1 MAKTS
6 KSERGEFS
14 FTLAWQS
21 KSDPNG
27 ATHRALDYLFDTL
40 KKHGQTFPPD
50 FWDTVC
56 KEVLFPIFAVLR
68 SRSDVSRFST
78 HEDMS
83 VWLSTTMIQALRN
96 LVDLFT
102 FYFDVLARMLDK
114 LLDLLCECICQG
126 ALPVLSPS
134 PTLRRKLMINLF
146 GECRK

>member
-1 MAKTS
+1 VSFAYLALALSSSALTS
-6 KSERGEFS
+6 PLSNS
-14 FTLAWQS
+14 
-21 KSDPNG
+21 
-27 ATHRALDYLFDTL
+27 ALDYLFDTL
-40 KKHGQTFPPD
+40 KKHGDTFPPE

-126 ALPVLSPS
+126 EPSRRVSPPRQS
-134 PTLRRKLMINLF
+134 R
-146 GECRK
+146 

>member
-1 MAKTS
+1 M
-6 KSERGEFS
+6 
-14 FTLAWQS
+14 
-21 KSDPNG
+21 
-27 ATHRALDYLFDTL
+27 
-40 KKHGQTFPPD
+40 
-50 FWDTVC
+50 VC

-68 SRSDVSRFST
+68 SRSDVSRFTS

-126 ALPVLSPS
+126 ESLL
-134 PTLRRKLMINLF
+134 TLTF
-146 GECRK
+146 AA

>member
-1 MAKTS
+1 MWLP
-6 KSERGEFS
+6 
-14 FTLAWQS
+14 FTRAPL
-21 KSDPNG
+21 
-27 ATHRALDYLFDTL
+27 TRRRALDYLFDTL
-40 KKHGQTFPPD
+40 KQHGQTFPAD
-50 FWDTVC
+50 FWDTIC

-102 FYFDVLARMLDK
+102 FYFDVLGRMLDK

-126 ALPVLSPS
+126 PS
-134 PTLRRKLMINLF
+134 PLAH
-146 GECRK
+146 CRC